1 MPSSC
6 RLSVIGYG
14 LKRDLWN
21 SRKTQLSE
29 SLNRLLIATQAA
41 CGKLAGQCRQPE
53 KKEH

>member
-6 RLSVIGYG
+6 RLSVIGYR

-41 CGKLAGQCRQPE
+41 CGLAGQCRQRE
-53 KKEH
+53 KKEY